1 MKLKKIFLVAVC
13 LHLSSLTSHLS
24 PLTSPLS
31 ALSAKPRTEAQMAE
45 AAAKTI
51 NGQWSMVHGQWSM
64 KKVSRGG
71 QLVKMAE
78 LGHLSVM
85 GYENG
90 GFAVVTNDDLLPAV
104 VGYSDK
110 SYGDGQLAEGF
121 DWWLMAMQEAAAY
134 YVQNNMQAQVSKPDL
149 AKCQPEV
156 HPLLSTEWG
165 QEEPFNNACPLLLDD
180 ERYPRHC
187 VVGCVA
193 TAAAQILNYHQY
205 PTTGHGITTLQVP
218 YGDPTGTKY
227 SFDFSACHFDWAH
240 MRNTYTVG
248 NYTDAEAKAVADL
261 SHAMGMMAVMQYG
274 IGFSGAI
281 SDDAANGLRDY
292 FGVSTAQL
300 YSRSDLFGFGE
311 NYTDQQWSDMVFKE
325 LSDVGPV
332 YYAGNDADDQGGHAF
347 VLDGYNADGLVHV
360 NWGWHGRFDGFYD
373 ISLLNPRIYR
383 FSKGQE
389 MILGICPPQKA
400 KGMTEM
406 FVVDEPGTLGQM
418 IQMTQDVLGLGVVI
432 SSMTIGGTLNDA
444 DLYALAAMDGLT
456 SIDISSASLVGDQ
469 LPPLAFYGCTNLRS
483 LRLPETM
490 RYYGDGALA
499 GCSNLNLL
507 TLPEG
512 DDKDYCVKDGVVYSR
527 DMTEVI
533 AVLPTAPD
541 EISIAEGVTVLHDHA
556 FEGCKYVRI
565 VNLPASL
572 TTLGERSLANVLIM
586 RELHLKS
593 PVPATANAT
602 TFDGVDPGF
611 LKLFIPAGS
620 RDSYAAAK
628 GWSTLFKS
636 DNVTE
641 VGTMIRARDI
651 TRNYGEDVE
660 EYYYEIIGERV
671 KGLPELACAAT
682 KDSPAGTYLI
692 VVKKGTIESDN
703 VTLVDGTLTVLEAPA
718 PQSLSSAAQS
728 STFNFG
734 YCGGEVS
741 SKSQYGGIGI
751 GNTSAA
757 IFIPAATLAGMDG
770 CEIQAIRVGLA
781 TRLNID
787 ELTVW
792 IRSSLNGDNLA
803 EETLNRKQTRV
814 RQGWN
819 EVALSTP
826 FTISGQE
833 TGLYVGYTY
842 HHISVARAV
851 SVVGSTPAATAFYQ
865 EYDDAEWQDL
875 SAEGAISIEAVVSGS
890 ALAQYDLAL
899 NAASLTPNLAEGST
913 SYKLTAQV
921 TNMGTQDVEGFD
933 LTVTGGGIG
942 DVTTSVR
949 QSVASGRQQTVQ
961 LTFKADAPI
970 SDLGS
975 LVAAI
980 TRIDGGTDEKPENNS
995 VSATFALERNVLL
1008 EEFTTEQCSNC
1019 PAGAETMHQALNSN
1033 AVFDGRISVVCH
1045 HSAFGTDWLTQPCDQ
1060 DYLWMFNEDG
1070 QTYAPAWMID
1080 RKPYFMSN
1088 IASGNQ
1094 QAIYFPK
1101 SSKEFAQMLTGAL
1114 QEDAHVALGAK
1125 AVVDDGRI
1133 TVTVNGLRDDVFS
1146 MPNARLT
1153 VYLTEDN
1160 IKARSQQGASGEYIH
1175 QHVIRCYNSSWGD
1188 VITWD
1193 GNTFTATQVFAADA
1207 SWKELDL
1214 KVVAFV
1220 ANYDSSSNLNCMV
1233 ENVVTVPVTQP
1244 GTDGIRV
1251 IDHSPSATEHYYDLS
1266 GRRVVH
1272 PAKGIYLKNGKKYI
1286 KKN

>member
-1 MKLKKIFLVAVC
+1 MKPKTIFFAVVC
-13 LHLSSLTSHLS
+13 LLLS
-24 PLTSPLS
+24 PLSSILSPLGS
-31 ALSAKPRTEAQMAE
+31 RLSAKPRSETQMAQV
-45 AAAKTI
+45 AAKTL
-51 NGQWSMVHGQWSM
+51 NARQAAKG
-64 KKVSRGG
+64 KALRRG
-71 QLVKMAE
+71 QLVKMAQQ
-78 LGHLSVM
+78 GHLSIM

-121 DWWLMAMQEAAAY
+121 DWWLRAMQEAAAY

-193 TAAAQILNYHQY
+193 TATAQILNYHQY
-205 PTTGHGITTLQVP
+205 PTTGHGTTTLQVP

-332 YYAGNDADDQGGHAF
+332 YYAGNDAADQGGHAF
-347 VLDGYNADGLVHV
+347 VIDGYNSDGLVHV

-373 ISLLNPRIYR
+373 ISLLNPRIYQ
-383 FSKGQE
+383 FAKGQE

-400 KGMTEM
+400 KGMTEV
-406 FVVDEPGTLGQM
+406 FSVDEPGTLGRQVKM
-418 IQMTQDVLGLGVVI
+418 VQDVLGPAVVI
-432 SSMTIGGTLNDA
+432 SGVTVEGTLND
-444 DLYALAAMDGLT
+444 DDFRALAAMDGLT
-456 SIDISSASLVGDQ
+456 SIDMHNASIVGDQ
-469 LPPLAFYGCTNLRS
+469 LPPLAFYGCANLRS
-483 LRLPETM
+483 LQLPETM

-499 GCSNLNLL
+499 GCSNLNQL

-512 DDKDYCVKDGVVYSR
+512 DDKDYCLMGGVVYSR
-527 DMTEVI
+527 DRNEVI

-541 EISIAEGVTVLHDHA
+541 TINIAEGVTVLHDHA

-565 VNLPASL
+565 VTMPATV

-586 RELHLKS
+586 RELHMKS
-593 PVPATANAT
+593 PVPAMVGSG

-620 RDSYAAAK
+620 RSDYAGAE
-628 GWSTLFKS
+628 GWSQLFRS

-651 TRNYGEDVE
+651 TRNYGEEVE
-660 EYYYEIIGERV
+660 EYYYEIIGERM
-671 KGLPELACAAT
+671 KGLPRLTCTAT
-682 KDSPAGTYLI
+682 KDSPAGEYPI
-692 VVKKGTIESDN
+692 VVTKGTIEDDN
-703 VTLVDGTLTVLEAPA
+703 VVLVNGTLTVVGGPMG
-718 PQSLSSAAQS
+718 AADGQTAS
-728 STFNFG
+728 DAGTQTFNLG
-734 YCGGEVS
+734 YCSGEVS
-741 SKSQYGGIGI
+741 TKSQYGGM
-751 GNTSAA
+751 GNGYTSAA

-770 CEIQAIRVGLA
+770 CDIQAVRVGLA

-792 IRSSLNGDNLA
+792 LRSSLDGDNLA

-814 RQGWN
+814 QQGWN
-819 EVALSTP
+819 EVMLSTP
-826 FTISGQE
+826 YTISGQSE
-833 TGLYVGYTY
+833 GLYVGYTY
-842 HHISVARAV
+842 HHTSVARAV
-851 SVVGSTPAATAFYQ
+851 SVVGTTPASTAFYQ
-865 EYDDAEWQDL
+865 EEAGAAWQDI
-875 SAEGAISIEAVVSGS
+875 SAEGAVSIEAVVSGS

-899 NAASLTPNLAEGST
+899 NAASLTPDLADGNT

-921 TNMGTQDVEGFD
+921 ANLGTKDVDGFD
-933 LTVTGGGIG
+933 VTITGGGIS
-942 DVTTSVR
+942 DVTTHV
-949 QSVASGRQQTVQ
+949 QQTVASGRQQTVKY
-961 LTFKADAPI
+961 TFRADAPV
-970 SDLGS
+970 SDLAS
-975 LVAAI
+975 LVATI
-980 TRIDGGTDEKPENNS
+980 TRIDGGTDENPDNNS
-995 VSATFALERNVLL
+995 MAATFSFERNVLL
-1008 EEFTTEQCSNC
+1008 EEFTTEQCPNC
-1019 PAGAETMHQALNSN
+1019 PAGAETMHQALAGN
-1033 AVFDGRISVVCH
+1033 ADFAERISVVCH
-1045 HSAFGTDWLTQPCDQ
+1045 HSAFGTDWLTQPCDE
-1060 DYLWMFNEDG
+1060 DYLWMFNEGG

-1080 RKPYFMSN
+1080 RKPYFQSN

-1094 QAIYFPK
+1094 QAIYFPQ
-1101 SSKEFAQMLTGAL
+1101 SSKEFAQMLEGAL
-1114 QEDAHVALGAK
+1114 AEAPHVVLGAK
-1125 AVVDDGRI
+1125 AVVADGSV
-1133 TVTVNGLRDDVFS
+1133 TVTVNGMRDDDFS
-1146 MPNARLT
+1146 MKNARLT

-1160 IKARSQQGASGEYIH
+1160 INARDQQGASGQYVH
-1175 QHVIRCYNSSWGD
+1175 QHVIRRYNSSWGD
-1188 VITWD
+1188 AISWD
-1193 GNTFTATQVFAADA
+1193 GNTFTATQTFKADA
-1207 SWKELDL
+1207 SWKQPDL
-1214 KVVAFV
+1214 KAVAFV
-1220 ANYDSSSNLNCMV
+1220 ANYDSSSNLNCIV
-1233 ENVVTVPVTQP
+1233 ENSVTVQVGKPDTEGVRDT
-1244 GTDGIRV
+1244 GC
-1251 IDHSPSATEHYYDLS
+1251 SPSAIDCYYDLW
-1266 GRRVVH
+1266 GRRVAR
-1272 PAKGIYLKNGKKYI
+1272 PAKGLYLKNGKKYI
-1286 KKN
+1286 KKD